1 MIKILL
7 LALSVILATNSFAAT
22 SNILNVGNAG
32 MNGTDVALTS
42 QFTFSGLGTVSS
54 DNKYCRRVGD
64 KFECEGTVVQGTAA
78 GTASIDFSS
87 YTFPSA
93 KMAGANQ
100 VVGYWW
106 RAIDSAT
113 NDLYVSAGRAGV
125 IFYDGSDTNSL
136 FFAYQT
142 STGGLIKITGGV
154 VNNTNTIAYKFSVPI
169 TGWTTGG
176 NGSSYQTITFTGS
189 AGFGTNTIDDASYCA
204 NGNLHVKAV
213 INAGTPA
220 ASSATLTIPS
230 GYEIDFTKLP
240 AGSSVVQLGDYTGLS
255 STTYTMN
262 TLGVTGKIYTNGST
276 NNVLY
281 MSYQWGSSAFT
292 TANGSDI
299 VVGAGG
305 KVSLTFDYPSV
316 GCN

>member
-1 MIKILL
+1 MIKVLL
-7 LALSVILATNSFAAT
+7 LALSIISLVTNGYAAT

-176 NGSSYQTITFTGS
+176 S
-189 AGFGTNTIDDASYCA
+189 
-204 NGNLHVKAV
+204 
-213 INAGTPA
+213 A
-220 ASSATLTIPS
+220 ASSICHFRVNMASGSPVESSDPTSCVASYADNGTGQFTAT
-230 GYEIDFTKLP
+230 
-240 AGSSVVQLGDYTGLS
+240 
-255 STTYTMN
+255 
-262 TLGVTGKIYTNGST
+262 
-276 NNVLY
+276 
-281 MSYQWGSSAFT
+281 FT
-292 TANGSDI
+292 TAYTSSTSFNCSATESS
-299 VVGAGG
+299 AGTDRAVNIDARTSSTITIDG
-305 KVSLTFDYPSV
+305 LVSSTGSLTDDYEV
-316 GCN
+316 DVLCTGT